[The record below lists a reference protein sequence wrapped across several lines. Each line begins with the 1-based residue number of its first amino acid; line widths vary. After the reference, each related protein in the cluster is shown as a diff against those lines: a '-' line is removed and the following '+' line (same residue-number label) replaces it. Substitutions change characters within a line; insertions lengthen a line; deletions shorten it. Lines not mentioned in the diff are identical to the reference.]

1 MSIIGNHISGAIE
14 AVKGADGTSHEIN
27 AAYLDGK
34 SSSTYAA
41 SSDLNNLK
49 STVNGRARVYVVDN
63 LAPSS
68 TDTTKAYINS
78 KLTASPDAERTIT
91 WTDGRYVLNP
101 GGGSSGGGSGGSI
114 RSTSVQSASGDQR
127 QYWYLAT
134 VSGDIRASNLKP
146 GDMICFTRNTATD
159 KGGVTAKKRP
169 SIYFV
174 KSITGKG
181 ASSGTT
187 DYTMVLCR
195 KPAREFQLPYNS
207 AGEQPG
213 YYPVNSVGYAAR
225 GGPSDDYGYGIV
237 LNRPFQEGTDAGR
250 GIAQIY
256 IPDSPGSASD
266 HQVMVRSLWGITDSN
281 YADKYKTTGWTKI
294 ATGGLKTLSGVSLL
308 GSGNI
313 TSLPKLSLTQAGL
326 DLSKTSTGIDFSGS
340 GFYVTNIESGSY
352 SWSWD
357 STTVGSSYEM
367 NVTFQNG
374 TKGYGSWHV
383 VATCS
388 ADPSASTGG
397 YGSQIVVGVGNV
409 TSSGFLLSARRWNNS
424 YTPPTKWVI
433 HWIAVKYY

>member
-1 MSIIGNHISGAIE
+1 MTHIYNTVETI
-14 AVKGADGTSHEIN
+14 KGADGTFHEIN

-34 SSSTYAA
+34 LPSTYAA
-41 SSDLNNLK
+41 SSDLNDLE

-78 KLTASPDAERTIT
+78 ELTASPDANRTIT

-127 QYWYLAT
+127 RYWYLAT
-134 VSGDIRASNLKP
+134 VSGDIPASNLKP
-146 GDMICFTRNTATD
+146 GDMICFTRNTAIANS
-159 KGGVTAKKRP
+159 GVTAKKRP

-174 KSITGKG
+174 KSITGKD

-195 KPAREFQLPYNS
+195 KPAREFQLPFNS
-207 AGEQPG
+207 IGEQPG
-213 YYPVNSVGYAAR
+213 YYPVNSDGYKNR
-225 GGPSDDYGYGIV
+225 NGPSDEYNYGIV
-237 LNRPFQEGTDAGR
+237 LNRPFQQGTDTGR

-313 TSLPKLSLTQAGL
+313 TSLPKLSLTEAGL
-326 DLSKTSTGIDFSGS
+326 DLCKSSSGISFTTA
-340 GFYVTNIESGSY
+340 FYVTNIESGSY
-352 SWSWD
+352 SWSWN
-357 STTVGSSYEM
+357 STTVGSSYET

-397 YGSQIVVGVGNV
+397 YGSQIVVGVGNI

-424 YTPPTKWVI
+424 YTPPTRWVI

>member
-41 SSDLNNLK
+41 SSDLNDLK

-68 TDTTKAYINS
+68 TDTTTAYINS
-78 KLTASPDAERTIT
+78 KLTASPDANRTIT

-114 RSTSVQSASGDQR
+114 RSTNVQSASGDQR
-127 QYWYLAT
+127 RYWYLAT
-134 VSGDIRASNLKP
+134 VI
-146 GDMICFTRNTATD
+146 
-159 KGGVTAKKRP
+159 
-169 SIYFV
+169 
-174 KSITGKG
+174 
-181 ASSGTT
+181 
-187 DYTMVLCR
+187 
-195 KPAREFQLPYNS
+195 
-207 AGEQPG
+207 
-213 YYPVNSVGYAAR
+213 
-225 GGPSDDYGYGIV
+225 
-237 LNRPFQEGTDAGR
+237 
-250 GIAQIY
+250 
-256 IPDSPGSASD
+256 
-266 HQVMVRSLWGITDSN
+266 
-281 YADKYKTTGWTKI
+281 
-294 ATGGLKTLSGVSLL
+294 
-308 GSGNI
+308 
-313 TSLPKLSLTQAGL
+313 
-326 DLSKTSTGIDFSGS
+326 
-340 GFYVTNIESGSY
+340 
-352 SWSWD
+352 
-357 STTVGSSYEM
+357 GSSYEM

-397 YGSQIVVGVGNV
+397 YGSQIVVGVGNI